1 MFLAN
6 TFSWI
11 GGNRPISFPGLGL
24 TLDPPAGFSY
34 GNFSVYFYGV
44 IIALGL
50 FLAVAYA
57 LKRRKEFG
65 LLENDILDGV
75 LWIVPVS
82 ILCARVYYC
91 AFRWDEFA
99 ADPIS
104 VLYIWKGG
112 IAIYG
117 AVIGAALC
125 VIIHC
130 LFKKV
135 SLPAVLDIVA
145 LSFLIGQF
153 IGRWGNFF
161 NREAFGAYCDNFLAM
176 RLPATVL
183 NDYGNTSP
191 QFLEAVNTLKE
202 QAVQGGYVGYYQVHP
217 TFLYESVWN
226 LVGFIALHFL
236 SKKRRYDGQIALGYA
251 AWYGLG
257 RTFIEGLRMD
267 SLPIGPFRVS
277 QLVAAVTCF
286 VAVGILLW
294 QAFVPHTKEKL
305 FVNVRG
311 ELPEPEKKPL
321 FGKKKVA
328 ETQET
333 VEEVPEEPAEQL
345 QPSEEAQPVET
356 TEETKEQ

>member
-1 MFLAN
+1 MHLLSN
-6 TFSWI
+6 FSWI
-11 GGNRPISFPGLGL
+11 GGNQPITFPKLGIS
-24 TLDPPAGFSY
+24 LDPPAGFSL
-34 GNFSVYFYGV
+34 GGFSVYFYGV

-65 LLENDILDGV
+65 LLEDDLLDGV

-82 ILCARVYYC
+82 IICARIYYC
-91 AFRWDEFA
+91 AFRWEEFA

-104 VLYIWKGG
+104 VLYIWQGG

-125 VIIHC
+125 IILHC
-130 LFKKV
+130 AIKKI
-135 SLPAVLDIVA
+135 SLRAVLDVVA

-176 RLPATVL
+176 QLPSSALHIGENPT
-183 NDYGNTSP
+183 P
-191 QFLEAVNTLKE
+191 QFNQALALLRE
-202 QAVQGGYVGYYQVHP
+202 QATAGDYSGFYQVHP
-217 TFLYESVWN
+217 TFLYESLWN

-236 SKKRRYDGQIALGYA
+236 SKKRRYDGQIALGYV

-267 SLPIGPFRVS
+267 SLYIGSMRIS
-277 QLVAAVTCF
+277 QLVAACTCF

-294 QAFVPHTKEKL
+294 QAFVPHPKEKL
-305 FVNVRG
+305 YVNARG
-311 ELPEPEKKPL
+311 PLPEKEKK
-321 FGKKKVA
+321 KKKT
-328 ETQET
+328 EEP
-333 VEEVPEEPAEQL
+333 VEET
-345 QPSEEAQPVET
+345 SEE
-356 TEETKEQ
+356 

>member
-11 GGNRPISFPGLGL
+11 GGNQPISFPKLGL
-24 TLDPPAGFSY
+24 ELDPPSGFAFGSM
-34 GNFSVYFYGV
+34 SIYFYGV

-57 LKRRKEFG
+57 LKRRKQFG
-65 LLENDILDGV
+65 LLEDDLLDGV

-82 ILCARVYYC
+82 IICARAYYC
-91 AFRWDEFA
+91 IFRWEEFA

-117 AVIGAALC
+117 GIIGAALSVVIHC
-125 VIIHC
+125 VI
-130 LFKKV
+130 KKI

-145 LSFLIGQF
+145 LGFLIGQC

-176 RLPATVL
+176 RLP
-183 NDYGNTSP
+183 TSALHVP
-191 QFLEAVNTLKE
+191 DNASSQLMLAVATLKD
-202 QAVQGGYVGYYQVHP
+202 QAAQGGYTGFYQVHP

-226 LVGFIALHFL
+226 LAGFIALHFL
-236 SKKRRYDGQIALGYA
+236 SKKRRYDGQIALMYV

-267 SLPIGPFRVS
+267 SLYIGTFRVS
-277 QLVAAVTCF
+277 QLLAAATCF

-294 QAFVPHTKEKL
+294 QAFLPHPKEKL
-305 FVNVRG
+305 FVNARG
-311 ELPEPEKKPL
+311 PLQEPEKKPL
-321 FGKKKVA
+321 FGKKKQPETA
-328 ETQET
+328 EE
-333 VEEVPEEPAEQL
+333 
-345 QPSEEAQPVET
+345 ET
-356 TEETKEQ
+356 TEE

>member
-6 TFSWI
+6 TFAWI
-11 GGNRPISFPGLGL
+11 GGDRPISFPKLGISI
-24 TLDPPAGFSY
+24 DPPAGFSL
-34 GNFSVYFYGV
+34 GNMSIYFYGV

-57 LKRRKEFG
+57 LKRRKQFG
-65 LLENDILDGV
+65 LLEDDILDGV

-82 ILCARVYYC
+82 IICARAYYC
-91 AFRWDEFA
+91 IFNWSEFA
-99 ADPIS
+99 ADPKS

-117 AVIGAALC
+117 AVIGAAIC
-125 VIIHC
+125 VVIHC
-130 LFKKV
+130 LIKKI
-135 SLPAVLDIVA
+135 SIPAVLDMVA

-161 NREAFGAYCDNFLAM
+161 NREAFGAYCDHFLAM
-176 RLPATVL
+176 RVPSFVL
-183 NDYGNTSP
+183 SSTSTSP
-191 QFLEAVNTLKE
+191 HFAEALAELQQKAAE
-202 QAVQGGYVGYYQVHP
+202 GGYEGFYQVHP
-217 TFLYESVWN
+217 TFLYESLWN

-236 SKKRRYDGQIALGYA
+236 SKKRRYDGQIALAYV

-267 SLPIGPFRVS
+267 SLPVGPFRVS

-286 VAVGILLW
+286 IAVGILLW
-294 QAFVPHTKEKL
+294 QAFIPHAKEKL
-305 FVNVRG
+305 FVNARG

-321 FGKKKVA
+321 FGKKKKE
-328 ETQET
+328 ET
-333 VEEVPEEPAEQL
+333 L
-345 QPSEEAQPVET
+345 EEAAEET
-356 TEETKEQ
+356 AEEATEE